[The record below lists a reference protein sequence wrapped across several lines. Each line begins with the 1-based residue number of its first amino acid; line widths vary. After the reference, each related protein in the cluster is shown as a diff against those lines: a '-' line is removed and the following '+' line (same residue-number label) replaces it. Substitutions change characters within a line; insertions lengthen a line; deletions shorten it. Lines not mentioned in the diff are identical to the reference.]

1 MKKDLISIADFS
13 RDDLIGF
20 FRLAAELKKKQ
31 KEGIEHHILK
41 GKILAMIFEKPSLRT
56 RVTFEGGMSQLGGS
70 AIYLSPSDIGLGK
83 RESIA
88 DTARN
93 LERWVDG
100 IMARTFSHQSV
111 VELGENCTIPV
122 INALTDLLHPC
133 QVLADLMTVIE
144 NFKLDPAGPDL
155 SGRKIAF
162 ISDGNNVANSW
173 VNAALRLGF
182 PLVVSCPE
190 GYDPDPGIWDR
201 ARGEGA
207 DLAIIRDPREAA
219 RGASVIYTDTWASM
233 GQEDEAEAREKI
245 FMPYQVN
252 TDLLREASPEV
263 MVLHCQPA
271 HRGLEITSEVMD
283 GPHSRVLDEA
293 ENRLHIQKAVMAIL
307 MGAKS

>member
-233 GQEDEAEAREKI
+233 GQEDQAEVREKV

-252 TDLLREASPEV
+252 AELLRAARPEV

-293 ENRLHIQKAVMAIL
+293 ENRLHIQKAIMAIL
-307 MGAKS
+307 MGG